1 MRASQIYL
9 ILLPVL
15 GMAQAA
21 AVPSVEQVRLSLFS
35 KNPLLKEAQIC

>member
-21 AVPSVEQVRLSLFS
+21 AVPNVEQVRLSLFS
-35 KNPLLKEAQIC
+35 KNPSTQGAQIC